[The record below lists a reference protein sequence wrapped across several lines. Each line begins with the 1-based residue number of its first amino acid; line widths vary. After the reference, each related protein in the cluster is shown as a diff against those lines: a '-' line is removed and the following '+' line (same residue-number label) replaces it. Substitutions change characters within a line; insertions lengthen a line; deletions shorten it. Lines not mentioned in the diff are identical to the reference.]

1 MARLEVAL
9 REAQTGA
16 VEKRSWSAQELEQ
29 SVAWLKRMNVRG
41 HDVFIRPEGDGHGLV
56 LVDGLQRPA
65 LASLAERGLTPAATI
80 EASPGRFQAWVKL
93 SAGAVPA
100 EVRELAA
107 RSMAQHYGGTVER
120 ASSRAWGRLAGFTH
134 QAPELRCDDRQPYVL
149 AHECPGRVAAEGP
162 ALLRHID
169 EWLEWQ
175 RERQEQA
182 ARLEAIQAAPDHIW
196 QRDAL
201 LAYQQQA
208 QRFLGRHG
216 AAGDYQRMDWT
227 VAIELAKSGR
237 FSRQEIERAL
247 REGSPHIERGQP
259 GGIEDYA
266 RRVAARAWDAP
277 EVLEHWRG
285 QGHEIQQQRALGRAS
300 ERGREG
306 PSPSL

>member
-1 MARLEVAL
+1 MARVEVAL

-16 VEKRSWSAQELEQ
+16 VVKRSWSAQELEE
-29 SVAWLKRMNVRG
+29 SVAWLKRMNARG
-41 HDVFIRPEGDGHGLV
+41 HDVFIRPEGEHGLV

-134 QAPELRCDDRQPYVL
+134 QAPELRRDDRQPYVL

-169 EWLEWQ
+169 EWLERQ

-201 LAYQQQA
+201 LAYRQQA
-208 QRFLGRHG
+208 QHFLGRHG

-227 VAIELAKSGR
+227 VATELAKSGR

-277 EVLEHWRG
+277 EVLEHWQG
-285 QGHEIQQQRALGRAS
+285 QGREIQRQRELGRAP
-300 ERGREG
+300 ERGRSG
-306 PSPSL
+306 LSYGR